1 MSSVSHH
8 LSVRHRTVLIWCNRV
23 QLASILQFSFF
34 YWEVLVSIYQ
44 DHEKQHTWFA
54 LCCQHWLL
62 TLYLPF
68 VVMGVSTVLEFNS
81 LVFFYYYFLLLLSKI
96 VLVIWPTLSIEEI
109 VVLFWKTSDTMLPKD
124 RSHSWGQLN
133 SDWTSPVLKLMLK
146 HCDFKWRK
154 TVYAYLYIKKYINCL
169 WEVYLFIDKIVIIM
183 I

>member
-1 MSSVSHH
+1 MVQSSPTGINSAVFFFLLRSTGQYLPGSWKTTH
-8 LSVRHRTVLIWCNRV
+8 LVCALLSTLTTC
-23 QLASILQFSFF
+23 
-34 YWEVLVSIYQ
+34 
-44 DHEKQHTWFA
+44 WF
-54 LCCQHWLL
+54 L

-68 VVMGVSTVLEFNS
+68 VVMGASTVLELNS

-109 VVLFWKTSDTMLPKD
+109 GVLFWKTSDTMLPKD